1 MIQTSRLV
9 TDRHMPALLRAL
21 LLRNRY
27 CAPAG
32 ADGESPGGAADEVED
47 APGAADDSQ
56 DDAGEAGRDDEAD
69 QADEGEEP
77 AEGAETEAETEA
89 EADDDLVI
97 TLEGQ
102 GLADDEE
109 DMPAGASPK
118 ASAAFAK
125 MRAEKKRLERENR
138 ELKARQEEI
147 AARAQ
152 QAQPIEPLGEEPTLE
167 SCDFDAETYAAKL
180 KTYLGKKA
188 EHDARK
194 AEAEAQQRK
203 QQEQWQ
209 QRLDAYKQEAAKLK
223 RDDFEDAESAVKSAF
238 NTVQQSLLLKHPKAA
253 ALVYVLGKN
262 PARARQ
268 LAAISDPVDFAYAAA
283 DLAGQVK
290 VERKS
295 PPPPT
300 DAPVRGR
307 TNGAAIA
314 SQTIDSLREQARRT
328 GDYSAYLKAKRA
340 AETRREKA
348 AA

>member
-1 MIQTSRLV
+1 MIQSSRLV
-9 TDRHMPALLRAL
+9 TDGHMNALLRAL

-32 ADGESPGGAADEVED
+32 ADGELPGGAAAEEQEEPAV
-47 APGAADDSQ
+47 
-56 DDAGEAGRDDEAD
+56 DDAGSDSGDETTEEGAE
-69 QADEGEEP
+69 EGEEP
-77 AEGAETEAETEA
+77 KEGEPD

-102 GLADDEE
+102 GLGDGEE
-109 DMPAGASPK
+109 EIPDGASPK

-138 ELKARQEEI
+138 ELKARQEES

-152 QAQPIEPLGEEPTLE
+152 LAQPIEPLGEEPTLE
-167 SCDFDAETYAAKL
+167 SCDFDAETYASKL
-180 KTYLGKKA
+180 KTYLCKKA

-194 AEAEAQQRK
+194 AEVESQQRK

-209 QRLDAYKQEAAKLK
+209 QRLNAYRQEAAKLK
-223 RDDFEDAESAVKSAF
+223 RDDFDDAEAAVMASFSAV
-238 NTVQQSLLLKHPKAA
+238 QQGLLLKLDNPAP
-253 ALVYVLGKN
+253 VIYVLGKN
-262 PARARQ
+262 PARRKA
-268 LAAISDPVDFAYAAA
+268 LEGLSDPIDFFKEAMK
-283 DLAGQVK
+283 LAGNVK

-314 SQTIDSLREQARRT
+314 SQTIDGLREQARRT
-328 GDYSAYLKAKRA
+328 GDFTAYLQAKRA
-340 AETRREKA
+340 AADRKA
-348 AA
+348 KATA